1 MKREIIASLAI
12 LGLLAL
18 AGHAQ
23 PAGDEV
29 KPEMAAK
36 VRTAVEKYVK
46 QESSLKGGFFL
57 RDAATG
63 QVRDLRFDYVHDG
76 VNLTPENEY
85 RVCVDFVDPS
95 KNQLD
100 IDFDLKPT
108 ASGELEVT
116 QIKVHQ
122 VKSGEKKESK

>member
-1 MKREIIASLAI
+1 MKKEVILSLAVMS
-12 LGLLAL
+12 LLAL
-18 AGHAQ
+18 AGQAQ

-29 KPEMAAK
+29 KPETAAK
-36 VRTAVEKYVK
+36 VRSAVEKYVK
-46 QESSLKGGFFL
+46 QEAALKGGFFL
-57 RDAATG
+57 RDAASG

-76 VNLTPENEY
+76 VNLTPESEY

-100 IDFDLKPT
+100 VDFDLKPA

-116 QIKVHQ
+116 RIKVHK